1 MGKRRKRRT
10 RVRRN
15 PPLTARDRHHLTFP
29 KHQDWGKG
37 YAKLIC
43 QSFVRPVPVVWH
55 RELHSKLTHVPLPNE
70 ELLRQAWV
78 EYQREKDIIDSMG
91 VCQAIA
97 WLYVHIPDVEFRKAM
112 QFQLDFFATKFEET
126 V

>member
-1 MGKRRKRRT
+1 MGKKKKR

-29 KHQDWGKG
+29 KNQDWGKG

-43 QSFVRPVPVVWH
+43 QSFVRPVPVVYH
-55 RELHSKLTHVPLPNE
+55 RELHSKLTHVPLPSE

-78 EYQREKDIIDSMG
+78 EYQKNKDEIDGYG
-91 VCQAIA
+91 VCRAAA
-97 WLYVHIPDVEFRKAM
+97 WLYVNIPDPEFRAAM
-112 QFQLDFFATKFEET
+112 QFQIDFFTTRLHKT

>member
-1 MGKRRKRRT
+1 MGY
-10 RVRRN
+10 VPI
-15 PPLTARDRHHLTFP
+15 PPGD
-29 KHQDWGKG
+29 
-37 YAKLIC
+37 
-43 QSFVRPVPVVWH
+43 
-55 RELHSKLTHVPLPNE
+55 
-70 ELLRQAWV
+70 LLRQAWI
-78 EYQREKDIIDSMG
+78 EYQREQDIIDSMG

>member
-1 MGKRRKRRT
+1 MGKKKKR

-29 KHQDWGKG
+29 KNQDWGKG

-43 QSFVRPVPVVWH
+43 QSFVRQVPVVYH
-55 RELHSKLTHVPLPNE
+55 RELHSKLTHVPLPSE

-78 EYQREKDIIDSMG
+78 EYQKNKDEIDSYG
-91 VCQAIA
+91 VCRAAA
-97 WLYVHIPDVEFRKAM
+97 WLYVNIPDPEFRAAM
-112 QFQLDFFATKFEET
+112 QFQIDFFTTRLHKT